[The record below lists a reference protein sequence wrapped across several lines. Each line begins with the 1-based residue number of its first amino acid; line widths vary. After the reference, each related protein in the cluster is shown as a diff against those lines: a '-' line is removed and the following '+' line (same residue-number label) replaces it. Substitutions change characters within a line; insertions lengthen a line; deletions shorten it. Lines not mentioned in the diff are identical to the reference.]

1 MNRIPT
7 ILAALALGIAGAGQ
21 SRAAVNITTE
31 ASGAAGFSYWSP
43 TIWTSFSNTGNVL
56 LNAVPSSSAGDFARE
71 QTTGIPAITDGIAAP
86 LYQIN
91 DQPNWA
97 TNHAGLATT
106 DSSNTVT
113 YTFGTPVVL
122 TSIELL
128 GGWPDAGRSDA
139 QFSAAYSTDGV
150 NYTTLGTAAQN
161 IGGTGAV
168 AWRATLTDVTPTIGN
183 NALITGLRFTFAN
196 GDNGY
201 QGLTE
206 IAAYGTAV
214 PEPGACAF
222 LGLALPVLLGSRR
235 RARRAA

>member
-1 MNRIPT
+1 MNRIST
-7 ILAALALGIAGAGQ
+7 LFAALALGLAGAGE
-21 SRAAVNITTE
+21 SRAALNMPTE
-31 ASGAAGFSYWSP
+31 ASGVVGFSYWSP
-43 TIWTSFSNTGNVL
+43 GIWSSFTNTGNVL
-56 LNAVPSSSAGDFARE
+56 LNAVPSASTGDFARE

-106 DSSNTVT
+106 DASNSLT

-139 QFSAAYSTDGV
+139 LFSVAYSTDGL
-150 NYTTLGTAAQN
+150 NYTTLESTVQN

-168 AWRATLTDVTPTIGN
+168 AWRATLTDATPTVGN
-183 NALITGLRFTFAN
+183 NALITNLRILFAP

-214 PEPGACAF
+214 PEPGVCGF

-235 RARRAA
+235 RARRNA